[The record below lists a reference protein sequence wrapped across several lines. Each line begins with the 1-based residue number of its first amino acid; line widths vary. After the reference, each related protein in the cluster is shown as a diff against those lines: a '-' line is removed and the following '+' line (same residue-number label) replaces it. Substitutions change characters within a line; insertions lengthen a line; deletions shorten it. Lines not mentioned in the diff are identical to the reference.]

1 MKKLAGA
8 LLIGAMITVT
18 LTGSTVAQRATVVQT
33 DDVTRMDF
41 HDQITLIG
49 RTEAIVNSSIVSE
62 VGGRVQ
68 SMDAEEGVWV
78 RKGQPLVSIDPE
90 NIRLSL
96 AAIEAQ
102 SKQAEAQAEL
112 ASKDLARTE
121 DLFQRSLISE
131 SRVDSVRVAAVI
143 AEQTYNR
150 LKAERDRLA
159 LDLEKCT
166 MRAPFSGYTVK
177 HLVDVGEGVGVGTPV
192 IEMVD
197 LSRVKVTVDLPERH
211 FGHVEIG
218 SKAMVKVSGNEDH
231 PVIGTVTGIAPS
243 ASETAHTFPVIVT
256 VDNKEGRLGGG
267 MLVKATLSLSDSF
280 SSLAVSKDALVRQGS
295 QTMVYTIVEGK
306 ASPITVSTSSTDGK
320 MVAVEGQGLTEGMPI
335 VVRGN
340 ERIFPGSP
348 VQTADDEGSKQAKA
362 AQMN

>member
-1 MKKLAGA
+1 MKKITRA
-8 LLIGAMITVT
+8 LLASALIALSLATP
-18 LTGSTVAQRATVVQT
+18 GSAQGPTVVLT

-49 RTEAIVNSSIVSE
+49 RSEAIVSSRIVSE

-78 RKGQPLVSIDPE
+78 QKGQPLMSIDPE
-90 NIRLSL
+90 RTRLAL

-102 SKQAEAQAEL
+102 TTQAEAQASL
-112 ASKDLARTE
+112 AAKDLARSE
-121 DLFQRSLISE
+121 DLFGRSLISE
-131 SRVDSVRVAAVI
+131 SRIDSVRVAAVI
-143 AEQTYNR
+143 AEQAHNR

-166 MRAPFSGYTVK
+166 MRASFSGYTVR

-211 FGHVEIG
+211 FGHVAIG
-218 SKAMVKVSGNEDH
+218 SKVSVKISGDEAN
-231 PVIGTVTGIAPS
+231 PVVGTVTGIAPS

-256 VDNKEGRLGGG
+256 VNNRDGRLGGG
-267 MLVKATLSLSDSF
+267 MLVRATLSLSDRF
-280 SSLAVSKDALVRQGS
+280 SSLAVSKDAIVRQGA

-306 ASPITVSTSSTDGK
+306 ASPVPVSTSSTDGK
-320 MVAVEGQGLTEGMPI
+320 MIAVSGQGLSEGMPV

-348 VQTADDEGSKQAKA
+348 VQPANKEADEQSSS
-362 AQMN
+362 AQIN

>member
-1 MKKLAGA
+1 MVL
-8 LLIGAMITVT
+8 
-18 LTGSTVAQRATVVQT
+18 T

-62 VGGRVQ
+62 VGGKIQ
-68 SMDAEEGVWV
+68 SMDAAEGVWV

-90 NIRLSL
+90 RTRLAL
-96 AAIEAQ
+96 AGVEAQ
-102 SKQAEAQAEL
+102 TRQAEAQAEL
-112 ASKDLARTE
+112 AAKDLARTE
-121 DLFQRSLISE
+121 DLFGRSLISE
-131 SRVDSVRVAAVI
+131 SRIDSVRVAAVI
-143 AEQTYNR
+143 AEQAYNR

-159 LDLEKCT
+159 LDLENCT

-177 HLVDVGEGVGVGTPV
+177 HLVDVGEGVGIGYPV

-211 FGHVEIG
+211 FGHVKTG
-218 SKAMVKVSGNEDH
+218 SQVLITVSGESED
-231 PVIGTVTGIAPS
+231 PVVGTITGIAPS

-256 VDNKEGRLGGG
+256 VDNREGRLGGG
-267 MLVKATLSLSDSF
+267 MLVRATLSLSDSF
-280 SSLAVSKDALVRQGS
+280 SSLAVSKDALVRQGA

-306 ASPITVSTSSTDGK
+306 ASPITVSTSSTDGQ
-320 MVAVEGQGLTEGMPI
+320 MVAVSGQGLLEGMPI

-348 VQTADDEGSKQAKA
+348 VQPTNEDSGSQTHSP
-362 AQMN
+362 QMN

>member
-1 MKKLAGA
+1 MKKLSVALFSGAALVLALAGA
-8 LLIGAMITVT
+8 AN
-18 LTGSTVAQRATVVQT
+18 AQGPTVVLT
-33 DDVTRMDF
+33 DDVTRMEF

-49 RTEAIVNSSIVSE
+49 RTEAIVSSRIVSE

-68 SMDAEEGVWV
+68 SMDVEEGIWV
-78 RKGQPLVSIDPE
+78 RKGQPLMSIDPE
-90 NIRLSL
+90 RTRLAL
-96 AAIEAQ
+96 EAVEAQ
-102 SKQAEAQAEL
+102 ARQAEAQSTL
-112 ASKDLARTE
+112 AQKDLTRTE
-121 DLFQRSLISE
+121 DLFNRSLIPE
-131 SRVDSVRVAAVI
+131 SRMDSVRVAAVI

-166 MRAPFSGYTVK
+166 MRAPFSGYTVR
-177 HLVDVGEGVGVGTPV
+177 HLVDVGEGVGIGTPV

-197 LSRVKVTVDLPERH
+197 LSRVKITVDLPERH

-218 SKAMVKVSGNEDH
+218 SKAMIKLSGVEDN

-243 ASETAHTFPVIVT
+243 ASQTAHTFPVIVT
-256 VDNKEGRLGGG
+256 VDNRDGRLGGG
-267 MLVKATLSLSDSF
+267 MLVKATLSLSDKF
-280 SSLAVSKDALVRQGS
+280 SSLAVSKDAIVRQGA

-306 ASPITVSTSSTDGK
+306 ASPIPVSTSSTDGK
-320 MVAVEGQGLTEGMPI
+320 MVAVTGQGLSEGMPI

-348 VQTADDEGSKQAKA
+348 VQKDNAGGAGESEPSQI
-362 AQMN
+362 N

>member
-1 MKKLAGA
+1 MTKLSVGLLRGVILA
-8 LLIGAMITVT
+8 LALIGTAA
-18 LTGSTVAQRATVVQT
+18 AQGPTVVKT

-49 RTEAIVNSSIVSE
+49 RTEAIVSSRIVAE

-68 SMDAEEGVWV
+68 SMDVEEGVWV

-102 SKQAEAQAEL
+102 AKQAEAQAEL
-112 ASKDLARTE
+112 AAKDLARTE
-121 DLFQRSLISE
+121 DLFRRSLIPE

-150 LKAERDRLA
+150 LKANRDRLA

-197 LSRVKVTVDLPERH
+197 LSKVKVTVDLPERH

-218 SKAMVKVSGNEDH
+218 SEAIVKVSGNEDN
-231 PVIGTVTGIAPS
+231 PVVGRVTGIAPS

-256 VDNKEGRLGGG
+256 VENKEGRLGGG
-267 MLVKATLSLSDSF
+267 MLVRATLSLSDSF
-280 SSLAVSKDALVRQGS
+280 SSLAVSKDAIIRQGS

-306 ASPITVSTSSTDGK
+306 ASPIPVSTSSTDGK
-320 MVAVEGQGLTEGMPI
+320 MVAVQGQGLSEGMPI

-348 VQTADDEGSKQAKA
+348 VKPAGGDSDKQAESP
-362 AQMN
+362 QMN